1 MIKKFLRWQVVL
13 IVLATMTIYIYTNND
28 ARNKDDRSKKRQ
40 AEMQLEINRIKPK
53 LSILKERF
61 DASDLWIQNLS
72 QDNYEE
78 SRRFSYYYEQLWT
91 SVGSILVYGKILDI
105 TILDKENYLVILEF
119 EGLSYTY
126 SPIDIRFTLTAS
138 RKIIDEFL
146 VQNTN
151 IGTHYFS
158 DNIAAAVTID
168 KVSLNFSSDDLDLVE
183 TQGKLNGIVSIGRYA
198 VADSLISSGR
208 GS

>member
-151 IGTHYFS
+151 IGTHYRS

-168 KVSLNFSSDDLDLVE
+168 KVSIKFSRDDLDLVD
-183 TQGKLNGIVSIGRYA
+183 TQGKLNGIVSIGRNA
-198 VADSLISSGR
+198 VTRSLISSGR